1 MGRWVLVAVACCG
14 MAAVAGCGSS
24 SNESSSQ
31 TSSVSGGGS
40 ATQASSS
47 SASGVSQAQRNVDT
61 YYANTSVGP
70 PTTGPAAVKGKS
82 VAVLVAGLS
91 TPTGAEGAAAAKEA
105 GKHLGWNVKVFDGKF
120 TPSVDQESIRQA
132 IASKVDGIVLYGV
145 DCLAVKT
152 ALQQAKDAKIPVVGS
167 GSQDCSEAPGGGPS
181 LLSASV
187 QYPPPPGSKT
197 PLDGYTVWGADGAAK
212 ADWLIAKTGGKAK
225 VLVFDLPDFAATA
238 KMTEAF
244 KARLKQCSGCEV
256 VETVRI
262 GLNDL
267 GPNLQGIAEQALLK
281 NPDANAVDGAYGDP
295 MILGIAKAIQAS
307 GRSDKLEVVAGTGS
321 APELN
326 LVRENKGEDAGF
338 VQMPSWDLYGAMDQL
353 NRLFAGAQLAVS
365 GYAMT
370 MYDKDHN
377 VPASG
382 PYVPKADYKATFEKI
397 WTAGAP

>member
-1 MGRWVLVAVACCG
+1 MTSKVLLAGASCAVL
-14 MAAVAGCGSS
+14 MLAGCGSNS
-24 SNESSSQ
+24 GESSGQ
-31 TSSVSGGGS
+31 TGSSTSDSVI
-40 ATQASSS
+40 
-47 SASGVSQAQRNVDT
+47 SQAQRNVDT
-61 YYANTSVGP
+61 YYTNTSVGP

-91 TPTGAEGAAAAKEA
+91 APTGAEGAAAVKEA
-105 GKHLGWNVKVFDGKF
+105 GDRLGWKVTVFDGKF
-120 TPSVDQESIRQA
+120 TPSVYQDSIRQA

-187 QYPPPPGSKT
+187 QYPPVPGSKT

-212 ADWLIAKTGGKAK
+212 ADWLIAKTGGQAK
-225 VLVFDLPDFAATA
+225 VLIFDLADFAATG

-244 KARLKQCSGCEV
+244 KARLKQCSGCEIV
-256 VETVRI
+256 DTVKI
-262 GLNDL
+262 GLKDL
-267 GPNLQGIAEQALLK
+267 GPNLQSIAEQALLK
-281 NPDANAVDGAYGDP
+281 NPDANAVNGAYADP
-295 MILGIAKAIQAS
+295 MILGIGKAIQAS
-307 GRSDKLEVVAGTGS
+307 GRSDKLEVVAGIGS

-326 LVRENKGEDAGF
+326 LVRENNGEDAGF
-338 VQMPSWDLYGAMDQL
+338 VQMTSWDLYGAMDQL
-353 NRLFAGAQLAVS
+353 NRLFAGAPLAVS

-377 VPASG
+377 MPTSG
-382 PYVPKADYKATFEKI
+382 PYAPKADYKGAFEKI
-397 WTAGAP
+397 WTGGAH